1 MSDRHKQI
9 IEMMSKN
16 NTISAK
22 QLASALNVSSRTIER
37 DIEKM
42 TALKIIER
50 KGADRGG
57 FWKIIE
63 N

>member
-1 MSDRHKQI
+1 
-9 IEMMSKN
+9 MMSKN